1 MNYEKER
8 RETDRDRETHRDRLI
23 ERKEKKEV

>member
-8 RETDRDRETHRDRLI
+8 WETDRDKQTHRDRLI
-23 ERKEKKEV
+23 ERKEKQKV